1 MYADLHIHSCLSP
14 CAENEMSPA
23 NIAGMAYLKGQQA
36 IAVTDHNAAFN
47 LPYVKKACD
56 EYGVAL
62 LPGMELCTREEVHLL
77 AYFREVE
84 DALLAGEFFYSALP
98 EVENNKALFGEQLVM
113 TEEDE
118 TVAEKDKLLLSAL
131 PLSFSECCEKV
142 AEFGGIYIPA
152 HINRGGNGLLNCLG
166 FFPESPQLPVVEV
179 SRSLK
184 INEKL
189 LKGRKE
195 LNSSDAHR
203 LCDMAEKG
211 FELPVEGVSGRRVF
225 DFLRA
230 LFPQYM

>member
-77 AYFREVE
+77 AYFRSVD
-84 DALLAGEFFYSALP
+84 DALIAGEYFYSALP
-98 EVENNKALFGEQLVM
+98 DVENDKSLFGEQLVM
-113 TEEDE
+113 DE
-118 TVAEKDKLLLSAL
+118 TDEIIAEKDKLLLSAL
-131 PLSFSECCEKV
+131 PLSFLECCNKIS
-142 AEFGGIYIPA
+142 EFGGIFVPA

-166 FFPESPQLPVVEV
+166 LFPETPKLPVVEV
-179 SRSLK
+179 SPHLK
-184 INEKL
+184 INQKL
-189 LKGRKE
+189 LAGRTV

-211 FELPVEGVSGRRVF
+211 FELPVDGVSGRRVF

-230 LFPQYM
+230 LF